1 MNILMRLDYQ
11 FLISCV
17 IIFCKIK
24 NLFNFFYLKIIPAV
38 HDHHTTSV
46 LYLPIAMSIADLKNI
61 IIEKLEKKYGVPLN
75 PEIFIPSNE
84 YIRLQFWP
92 GNAITNTASKYTGRF
107 EIKYKVQSRQLSKFH
122 IDAHYC
128 AALFRYLRLFAIKY
142 HNYCSLICADDK
154 HKVPIGEGIATSS
167 GVRNKPS
174 LVLANMELT
183 SSDHDFT
190 KFSLTPSVI
199 FFCDIPKDISESF
212 YNGQVYVSYKNTV
225 FQPSFALRHSTEFY
239 KTLLQQ
245 YDENLPEILLL
256 YTDGGPD
263 HRNTFGSVQIAL
275 ICLFLQGNFDF
286 LASIRTAPYHSWMNP
301 AERVMSILN
310 LALQGV
316 SLQRDPMDDIL
327 EGILKGKNTLEEIRK
342 AARENQKLSLEL
354 RKSIKATQELLSER
368 SKRLSLNEKKF
379 RTYTPASLIS
389 IDEIFK
395 VFFKKIYIIFNYI
408 CYIILI
414 LIYLILFII

>member
-1 MNILMRLDYQ
+1 
-11 FLISCV
+11 
-17 IIFCKIK
+17 
-24 NLFNFFYLKIIPAV
+24 
-38 HDHHTTSV
+38 
-46 LYLPIAMSIADLKNI
+46 
-61 IIEKLEKKYGVPLN
+61 
-75 PEIFIPSNE
+75 
-84 YIRLQFWP
+84 
-92 GNAITNTASKYTGRF
+92 
-107 EIKYKVQSRQLSKFH
+107 
-122 IDAHYC
+122 
-128 AALFRYLRLFAIKY
+128 
-142 HNYCSLICADDK
+142 
-154 HKVPIGEGIATSS
+154 
-167 GVRNKPS
+167 
-174 LVLANMELT
+174 MELT

-316 SLQRDPMDDIL
+316 SLQRDPMDDIF

-414 LIYLILFII
+414 LIYLKFFK